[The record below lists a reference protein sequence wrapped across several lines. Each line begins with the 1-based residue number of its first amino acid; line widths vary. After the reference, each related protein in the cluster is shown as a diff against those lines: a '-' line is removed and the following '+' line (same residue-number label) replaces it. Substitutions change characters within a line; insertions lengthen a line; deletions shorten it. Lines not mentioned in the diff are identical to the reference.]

1 MSASDQRSVFIS
13 RYKSLLDDFTESLG
27 GEAISPARKALAV
40 QLASLQAQLLG
51 LNDKFANGS
60 GSADEVNQ
68 FLKFSSAITDLLS
81 TAGLAQAMR
90 DQRIPSAREAE
101 DERAA
106 LKAAFG
112 RVIAM
117 RRQDAARTSAES
129 SAVAKAP
136 DEEPAMAAPKPPVLR
151 VVEPASEAPSP
162 IAPAPESGT
171 TVPTSSPAGDLDDR
185 YLALSRKRDA
195 TAREISNLAEAA
207 LTSSDARA
215 RRDGLM
221 ADKTAIDAELKEIR
235 AALAK
240 RAADQATTTPIL
252 QFGGSERICP
262 SDWSASANPNWPR
275 LR

>member
-1 MSASDQRSVFIS
+1 VSSDQRTVFIT
-13 RYKSLLDDFTESLG
+13 RYKALLADFTTALG

-60 GSADEVNQ
+60 GSADDVSQ
-68 FLKFSSAITDLLS
+68 FLKFSSAITDVLS

-117 RRQDAARTSAES
+117 RRQDAERTSAES
-129 SAVAKAP
+129 SAIAKAP
-136 DEEPAMAAPKPPVLR
+136 DEEPAAVAPKPPALR
-151 VVEPASEAPSP
+151 VVAPAPEAPPPEAPSP
-162 IAPAPESGT
+162 NS
-171 TVPTSSPAGDLDDR
+171 GDLDER
-185 YLALSRKRDA
+185 RIALSRKRDA
-195 TAREISNLAEAA
+195 IAREISNLAEPA
-207 LTSSDARA
+207 LVNSEACA
-215 RRDGLM
+215 RRDRLM
-221 ADKTAIDAELKEIR
+221 HDQSALDAELCEVN
-235 AALAK
+235 AVLAK